1 MRVIAAAATDVGR
14 VREGNEDAFLV
25 LDPLFVVAD
34 GMGGA
39 RGGEVASNLAV
50 DTIRRL
56 FERSEGSLTEQV
68 EEANR
73 TVFERSQQDREVS
86 GMGTTLTAALVEGGR
101 ARLAHVGDSRA
112 YLFRDGELHLV
123 TEDHTLVR
131 RMVQEGEISAEEAE
145 THPHRNILTRVL
157 GVDGAVV
164 VDEGL
169 LDLREGDRILLCTDG
184 LSGMVG
190 AGEIAAILSGTRDP
204 QEAADRLVAAA
215 NRAGGVDNITA
226 VILDVADGGTSGEPA
241 RPAHV
246 TSRSPRSPADPPTT
260 TPPVPAAP
268 ARPAPSPRRPADR
281 SRVLRRTGLGAGV
294 ALAVI
299 VVGVVALRLYLD
311 AQWFVGVS
319 DGRVAVF
326 RGVPAEVAG
335 LELHSVVVETTIP
348 AEEAQSLALY
358 RELPDGITAD
368 DREAADAIV
377 EQIRRDV
384 ADAQATEP

>member
-1 MRVIAAAATDVGR
+1 MRVTAAAATDVGR

-190 AGEIAAILSGTRDP
+190 AGEIAAILGGTRDP